1 MKLHARSW
9 PGQEFLAPRGLI
21 TLSAGAAMAGAA
33 MAGAALVAAA
43 WRMPVTTA
51 PAPACGQ

>member
-33 MAGAALVAAA
+33 LVAAA